1 MSLNRHISVNQVFGL
16 AVTFVALVMAVYFG
30 SLVGNQ
36 EFGTM
41 TMILLAFLGV
51 LYFAFASAYWIW
63 LAFVWAVFGFLIRPL
78 GPTLSGLHI
87 ALALAGMFIA
97 AYAWRRHPA
106 GSVSIQLNTYFRPF
120 KLSLLIYLCY
130 MAVNAILTMFFPN
143 EPLSVRWANLAKQ
156 NVEMWGG
163 FISVALA
170 LAFPRFCRLPKGIG
184 NWMVGSVMVA
194 LLVNTLIRGYATFV
208 LGLGQQAEA
217 GTLAPE
223 LGATTISLPVLNL
236 VDNEFILRAIAP
248 FGALLGVA
256 LLCAKSASGKPAAS
270 RLLTWLLVATSI
282 VAAPFAGG
290 RVTLLL
296 TLLMPSLVLWLRKRY
311 VALFLIGACGVL
323 VLVGIRY
330 TYETNYKL
338 VPFMVQRS
346 VALVPGMQMDEAL
359 RSIEGSSEWRYDL
372 ATRALAEW
380 RTNFRT
386 LLLGRGVY
394 AFTVQDVTAIHM
406 DPHMGMLESSLL
418 RGATHNSITD
428 HLLITGLIGLVLY
441 HTVLFTLLYGVYN
454 ILRHRRDFDCVSALC
469 LVVLIESVVLFL
481 AGFLGSGFFLTTGGL
496 LTACIIV
503 LTTEESASGA
513 YSSRLE

>member
-16 AVTFVALVMAVYFG
+16 AVTCVALVMAVYFG
-30 SLVGNQ
+30 LLVGNQ

-41 TMILLAFLGV
+41 TMILAAFLGV

-63 LAFVWAVFGFLIRPL
+63 LAFVWAVFGFIIRPL

-87 ALALAGMFIA
+87 ALALAGVFIA

-106 GSVSIQLNTYFRPF
+106 GSVSVQLSRDFKPF
-120 KLSLLIYLCY
+120 KLSLLVYLCY
-130 MAVNAILTMFFPN
+130 MALNAILTMYFPN

-163 FISVALA
+163 FIIVAIALA
-170 LAFPRFCRLPKGIG
+170 LPRFCRLPRGIAD
-184 NWMVGSVMVA
+184 WVVGFMAVA
-194 LLVNTLIRGYATFV
+194 LFSNTLIRGYATFV
-208 LGLGQQAEA
+208 LGIGQQAEA
-217 GTLAPE
+217 GALAPE
-223 LGATTISLPVLNL
+223 LGATTIRLPILNL

-256 LLCAKSASGKPAAS
+256 LLCAKSGSGRPVAS
-270 RLLTWLLVATSI
+270 RLLSWLLVATSI

-296 TLLMPSLVLWLRKRY
+296 TLLMPGLVLWLRKRY
-311 VALFLIGACGVL
+311 VALLMVGTVGLL
-323 VLVGIRY
+323 VLMGIRY

-338 VPFMVQRS
+338 VPFMVQRT
-346 VALVPGMQMDEAL
+346 VALLPGMQMDDAL

-428 HLLITGLIGLVLY
+428 HLLITGLIGLILY
-441 HTVLFTLLYGVYN
+441 HTVLFTLLYGVYST
-454 ILRHRRDFDCVSALC
+454 LRQRQNFDFVSALC

-481 AGFLGSGFFLTTGGL
+481 TGFLGSGFFLTTGGL
-496 LTACIIV
+496 LTACIVV
-503 LTTEESASGA
+503 LVTEESAKGA
-513 YSSRLE
+513 CSSRLV